1 MSESTYDPVNRLQT
15 KLNQKFGPEFISQRP
30 GPSGGPKLTY
40 AEAGRR
46 HGGTM
51 RVTLKEGVF
60 HEDVGYGMFENAKAK
75 GMALDKCEKEAVTEG
90 LKRTLRTFGSVLGN
104 CLYDKQYTKIK
115 VPPIKLEKSELTR
128 I

>member
-1 MSESTYDPVNRLQT
+1 
-15 KLNQKFGPEFISQRP
+15 
-30 GPSGGPKLTY
+30 
-40 AEAGRR
+40 
-46 HGGTM
+46 M

-75 GMALDKCEKEAVTEG
+75 GMALDKCKKEAVTEG